1 MSNPLSARVGYRGG
15 RREERG
21 GHTVSFV
28 SGGLEKEKEGGMED
42 INVVIIRPF
51 FYRDA
56 RYIVRLQDGS
66 EGKRGCGI
74 SCMWGSSKGESTPLP
89 REWLGGGVK
98 I

>member
-28 SGGLEKEKEGGMED
+28 SGGWEKEKEGGMED

-51 FYRDA
+51 
-56 RYIVRLQDGS
+56 LS
-66 EGKRGCGI
+66 
-74 SCMWGSSKGESTPLP
+74 
-89 REWLGGGVK
+89 
-98 I
+98 